1 MLRSFV
7 DAMFTTL
14 GLFKDVDCPDVLQ
27 CSMPKCMFS
36 HRGRRNTKK
45 RTFSASQGSL
55 PPTQW
60 QKPSDEENKIDQT
73 PIPRKRIRITNHEEE
88 NSMKT
93 IDPIVKSPNDLLVK
107 SEPESNGGLFYGISS
122 ERILNKV
129 LPGPSKHGTQNFSKK
144 PVAYKPRLASTQSSE
159 AKNSTLVST
168 EVNKLAKPTP
178 KSYKETLNPR
188 ILPHPPAS
196 HAIRFKLISLLY
208 EYTTKLNEEVRNSD
222 NSSNHAI
229 LMSTQEIITEILD
242 DEERVARDNP
252 SIYTNILKRNISKL
266 KNMKFPEWV
275 DHRKSK
281 ITSAV
286 KKTSDCVGLSLNEEI
301 KFLKFLLN
309 PEQDLVMYGYV
320 VSAPTEKE
328 VEQSRQGIEAA
339 QGWENCERCK
349 TRFQVFPGRREDGAL
364 STGAPCRFHP
374 SRFIRNSIHGCC
386 DQAVGESG
394 GCKSAASHVFK
405 VSETKRLALILP
417 FVETPPNPTLDSNIA
432 VSLDCEMGFTSLGL
446 ELIRMTA
453 TMWPSGKELVD
464 VLVQPQG
471 EVMDLNSCYSGVQ
484 VEHFQDAIP
493 YSRPSP
499 TESTPIDS
507 NLGPKTSDPFKMVD
521 SPAEARSLLFTYI
534 SPSTPL
540 IGHALYNDLNA
551 LRIIHPAVI
560 DTAIL
565 YPHPRG
571 LPARSGL
578 KALVSHHL
586 QRDIQMGGE
595 NGHDSKEDANAAGDL
610 VRLRVNEYWMGL
622 QKAGWTLHEGQF
634 VDPADADA
642 DESSSKDRE
651 TKLNAEPETSKASLG
666 TS

>member
-7 DAMFTTL
+7 NAMFTTL

-60 QKPSDEENKIDQT
+60 QKPSDEGNKIDQT
-73 PIPRKRIRITNHEEE
+73 PIPRKRIRISNHEEE

-93 IDPIVKSPNDLLVK
+93 IDPIVKSPNGSLVK

-129 LPGPSKHGTQNFSKK
+129 LPGPPKHGTQKFSKK
-144 PVAYKPRLASTQSSE
+144 PAAYRPGLASAQSSE
-159 AKNSTLVST
+159 AKNSTVVST
-168 EVNKLAKPTP
+168 KLDKLAKPTP

-208 EYTTKLNEEVRNSD
+208 EYMTKLNEEVRNGD
-222 NSSNHAI
+222 NLSNPAI

-252 SIYTNILKRNISKL
+252 SIYTNILKRNVSKL
-266 KNMKFPEWV
+266 KNMNLSEWK
-275 DHRKSK
+275 DHRERRI
-281 ITSAV
+281 ITAV
-286 KKTSDCVGLSLNEEI
+286 KKTSDCVGLTLTDEI
-301 KFLKFLLN
+301 QFLKFLIN
-309 PEQDLVMYGYV
+309 TKQDLVMYGYV
-320 VSAPTEKE
+320 VSAPTEE
-328 VEQSRQGIEAA
+328 EIEQSRQGVEAA

-374 SRFIRNSIHGCC
+374 SRFIRNNIHGCC

-453 TMWPSGKELVD
+453 TMWPSGKELID

-493 YSRPSP
+493 YSKPSL

-507 NLGPKTSDPFKMVD
+507 SLGPKTSDPFKMVN

-540 IGHALYNDLNA
+540 IGHALHNDLNA
-551 LRIIHPAVI
+551 LRILHSAVI

-578 KALVSHHL
+578 KMLVSNHL

-610 VRLRVNEYWMGL
+610 VRLRVTEHWIGL

-634 VDPADADA
+634 VDPADAD
-642 DESSSKDRE
+642 ESSSKELE

>member
-1 MLRSFV
+1 
-7 DAMFTTL
+7 MFTTL

-45 RTFSASQGSL
+45 RTFSASQGSS

-60 QKPSDEENKIDQT
+60 QKPSDEENKIGQT
-73 PIPRKRIRITNHEEE
+73 PIPRKRIRIASHEEE
-88 NSMKT
+88 NSLKT
-93 IDPIVKSPNDLLVK
+93 IDPIVKSPDDSLVK

-122 ERILNKV
+122 ERILNRV
-129 LPGPSKHGTQNFSKK
+129 LPGPPKHGTQNFSKK
-144 PVAYKPRLASTQSSE
+144 PVAYKPGLASAQSSE
-159 AKNSTLVST
+159 VKSSALVST
-168 EVNKLAKPTP
+168 KVNKLAKPTP
-178 KSYKETLNPR
+178 KPYKETLNPR

-208 EYTTKLNEEVRNSD
+208 EYMTKLNEKVRNGD
-222 NSSNHAI
+222 NPSNPAI

-252 SIYTNILKRNISKL
+252 SIYTNILKRNVSKL
-266 KNMKFPEWV
+266 KNMDLPEWN
-275 DHRKSK
+275 DHRERR
-281 ITSAV
+281 IISAV

-309 PEQDLVMYGYV
+309 PEKDLVIYGYV

-328 VEQSRQGIEAA
+328 IEQSRQGVEAA

-364 STGAPCRFHP
+364 STGAPCHFHP

-493 YSRPSP
+493 YSQPSP
-499 TESTPIDS
+499 TESTPTDS
-507 NLGPKTSDPFKMVD
+507 NLGPKTSDPFKMVY

-540 IGHALYNDLNA
+540 IGHALHNDLNA

-578 KALVSHHL
+578 KMLVSHHL

-610 VRLRVNEYWMGL
+610 VRLRVKEHWMGL

-634 VDPADADA
+634 VDPADADGH
-642 DESSSKDRE
+642 ESSSKELE